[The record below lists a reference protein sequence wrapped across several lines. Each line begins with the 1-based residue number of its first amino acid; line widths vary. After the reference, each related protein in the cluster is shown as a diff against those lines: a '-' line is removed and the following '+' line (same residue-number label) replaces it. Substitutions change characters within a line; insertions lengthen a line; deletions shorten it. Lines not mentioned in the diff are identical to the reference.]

1 MIPQVRQVRR
11 TMHQMI
17 FLVAL
22 DLAVLSRA
30 ELSANLQWRIRV
42 MENPETLPIHHNYK
56 HRRLIPTK

>member
-22 DLAVLSRA
+22 VLAVLNLA
-30 ELSANLQWRIRV
+30 ELSANLQRRIRV
-42 MENPETLPIHHNYK
+42 MENSETLPIPHNYK
-56 HRRLIPTK
+56 HRKLIPTK

>member
-22 DLAVLSRA
+22 VLAVLNLA
-30 ELSANLQWRIRV
+30 ELSANLRWCIRV
-42 MENPETLPIHHNYK
+42 MENPETLPIHQNYQCK
-56 HRRLIPTK
+56 KLIPTK